1 MYILL
6 AILMFGV
13 LIAVHELGHFIAA
26 KACGVRV
33 NEFAIGMGPALWK
46 KQRGETLYALRALP
60 IGGYCAMEGED
71 EAVDDPRAFTSQKP
85 WKRIIILAAGATMN
99 FLIGLV
105 LIFIVYSG
113 AEAFSTPV
121 VTDFFE
127 GCPYES
133 ADGLQAG
140 DRFYSIDGHR
150 IWFASNVTTYLTRH
164 GTTHDIVV
172 ERSGE
177 KVTLENFDITPRE
190 YEGEEGLYFGFR
202 FGESEKATL
211 GAKLKYTWFSSLDF
225 VRMVYMGLG
234 DLIGG
239 AVGVKDL
246 SGPVGIVSMM
256 NDVADESESTSDA
269 LLNFCYFAGFI
280 AVNLAV
286 MNLLPIPAL
295 DGGRIFLL
303 LVTLIIEAIT
313 RRKLDPKY
321 EGFIHSVG
329 MVLLLA
335 LMAYVMFNDIV
346 KLI

>member
-1 MYILL
+1 
-6 AILMFGV
+6 MFGV

-33 NEFAIGMGPALWK
+33 DEFAIGMGPALWK

-60 IGGYCAMEGED
+60 IGGYCAMAGED
-71 EAVDDPRAFTSQKP
+71 EAMDDPRAFTSQAP
-85 WKRIIILAAGATMN
+85 WKRIIILVAGAAMN

-105 LIFIVYSG
+105 LIFIVFSG
-113 AEAFSTPV
+113 AEAFSSPV

-133 ADGLQAG
+133 EKGLHAG

-150 IWFASNVTTYLTRH
+150 IYFSSNVTTYLSRR
-164 GTTHDIVV
+164 GSTHDIVV
-172 ERSGE
+172 IRDGE
-177 KVTLENFDITPRE
+177 KVALNDFTLKPLE
-190 YEGEEGLYFGFR
+190 YEGHEGLFYGFEFGAR
-202 FGESEKATL
+202 EDATL
-211 GAKLKYTWFSSLDF
+211 GAKLRNTWYCSLDF
-225 VRMVYMGLG
+225 VRMVYMSLG
-234 DLIGG
+234 DLLAG
-239 AVGVKDL
+239 AVGVNDL

-256 NDVADESESTSDA
+256 NDVGNQSASTADA
-269 LLNFCYFAGFI
+269 LMNIAYLAGFI

-303 LVTLIIEAIT
+303 LVTLLIEAVS
-313 RRKLDPKY
+313 RRRLDPKY
-321 EGFIHSVG
+321 EGYIHTGG
-329 MVLLLA
+329 MVLLLG

-346 KLI
+346 KIVH

>member
-1 MYILL
+1 M
-6 AILMFGV
+6 
-13 LIAVHELGHFIAA
+13 
-26 KACGVRV
+26 
-33 NEFAIGMGPALWK
+33 
-46 KQRGETLYALRALP
+46 T
-60 IGGYCAMEGED
+60 GED

-121 VTDFFE
+121 VTEFFE

-177 KVTLENFDITPRE
+177 KVTLEDFDITPRE

-202 FGESEKATL
+202 FGSFFF
-211 GAKLKYTWFSSLDF
+211 FSFFAMS
-225 VRMVYMGLG
+225 
-234 DLIGG
+234 DL
-239 AVGVKDL
+239 L
-246 SGPVGIVSMM
+246 SG
-256 NDVADESESTSDA
+256 
-269 LLNFCYFAGFI
+269 
-280 AVNLAV
+280 
-286 MNLLPIPAL
+286 LP
-295 DGGRIFLL
+295 R
-303 LVTLIIEAIT
+303 V
-313 RRKLDPKY
+313 
-321 EGFIHSVG
+321 
-329 MVLLLA
+329 
-335 LMAYVMFNDIV
+335 
-346 KLI
+346 